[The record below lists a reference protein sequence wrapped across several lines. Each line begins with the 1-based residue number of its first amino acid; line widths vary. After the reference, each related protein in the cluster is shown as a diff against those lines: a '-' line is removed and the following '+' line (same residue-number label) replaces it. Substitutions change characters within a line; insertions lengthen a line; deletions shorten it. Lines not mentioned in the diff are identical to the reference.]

1 MRSIPRGAAAKA
13 ASLTLVCLFAAA
25 QLWADPSGTV
35 DLTIL
40 HVNDTHSMLEPSPV
54 RLNVD
59 LGAGLSPATVYVN
72 LGGFPAVM
80 TALARLRSETQGATL
95 FLHAG
100 DFFQGSLYFTEYH
113 GAADVDFW
121 NSMGLDAATLG
132 NHEFDKGPGLIQT
145 ALLDKAR
152 FPLTS
157 ANVDVSREPSITTKD
172 RLAPYVIR
180 EVGGQRI
187 GIIGI
192 TTPAT
197 PYISSPGPNVVFRD
211 PAQSVDAAV
220 QALRAEGVTEIIAL
234 THLGLDADRALA
246 SRIHHVALIVG
257 GHSHTLLGSY
267 PSVGLKGIDS
277 YPVVA
282 ADADGQTVLIVQAW
296 QWAYQIGRIRVSLDP
311 DGRVVG
317 FDAHPVF
324 VANRGFARI
333 YDLPNL
339 ASEKKRVQFTEH
351 AGTLDI
357 REFDGGRYSVPIV
370 ESPGDPGDLYHRYE
384 ASYRALEARL
394 TSDPNVFWVDPDP
407 AGQATLDGYAAGV
420 AAFREKP
427 AASVAEEMRR
437 GENSGPGPII
447 ADAMAW
453 QTGAQVAIVNPGG
466 VRTDLVPGELTVAR
480 VYELQPFGDTLVTV
494 PVTGEELTRVLEDMA
509 DFTLGSYGTG
519 RRIAHLYVSGLFL
532 SLDASKPKGRR
543 ISNVRVREADGSY
556 AALVS
561 TRSYTLVVNS
571 FMAAGGDRN
580 TTLAD
585 LPGKYDTGY
594 GDSEALLAY
603 IDGKTLSNVPE
614 ERVRR
619 IR

>member
-1 MRSIPRGAAAKA
+1 MSARRWTASLVLGAALLAGA
-13 ASLTLVCLFAAA
+13 C
-25 QLWADPSGTV
+25 LWAAPSGTV
-35 DLTIL
+35 DLTVL

-54 RLNVD
+54 RLTVD
-59 LGAGLSPATVYVN
+59 LGAGLSRTTVYVN

-132 NHEFDKGPGLIQT
+132 NHEFDKGPSLIQT

-157 ANVDVSREPSITTKD
+157 ANVDLSREPSITTKD

-180 EVGGQRI
+180 EVDGQRI

-192 TTPAT
+192 TTPDT
-197 PYISSPGPNVVFRD
+197 PYISSPGKNVVFRD
-211 PAQSVDAAV
+211 PAQSVNAAV
-220 QALRAEGVTEIIAL
+220 EALRASGVTEIIAL
-234 THLGLDADRALA
+234 THLGVNADRALA

-267 PSVGLKGIDS
+267 PSIGLKGIDS

-282 ADADGQTVLIVQAW
+282 TDADGQTVLIVQAW
-296 QWAYQIGRIRVSLDP
+296 QWAYQVGRIRVSLDP
-311 DGRVVG
+311 DGRVVA

-339 ASEKKRVQFTEH
+339 ASENRRVQFTEH
-351 AGTLDI
+351 AGALEI
-357 REFDGGRYSVPIV
+357 REFDGSRFSIPVV
-370 ESPGDPGDLYHRYE
+370 ENPADPGDLYHRYAAAYNAL
-384 ASYRALEARL
+384 ASKLAA
-394 TSDPNVFWVDPDP
+394 DPNVLWVDPDP
-407 AGQATLDGYAAGV
+407 AGQAKLDGYAAGV
-420 AAFREKP
+420 ASLREKV
-427 AASVAEEMRR
+427 AATVAEEMRR
-437 GENSGPGPII
+437 GENSGPGPIV

-480 VYELQPFGDTLVTV
+480 VYELQPFGDTLVTL
-494 PVTGEELTRVLEDMA
+494 PVTGDDLIRVLDDMA
-509 DFTLGSYGTG
+509 DFTLGSYGAG
-519 RRIAHLYVSGLFL
+519 RSIAHLYVSGVLL
-532 SLDASKPKGRR
+532 SLDSTQPKGRR
-543 ISNVRVREADGSY
+543 VSNVRVRQADGSF
-556 AALVS
+556 ASLVP
-561 TRSYTLVVNS
+561 TQSYTLVVNS

-580 TTLAD
+580 TTLAG

-603 IDGKTLSNVPE
+603 IDGKTLSNAREV
-614 ERVRR
+614 RVQR

>member
-1 MRSIPRGAAAKA
+1 MKA
-13 ASLTLVCLFAAA
+13 ASLALVVCLLAAA
-25 QLWADPSGTV
+25 GLEAAPAGTV

-54 RLNVD
+54 RLTVD
-59 LGAGLSPATVYVN
+59 LGAGLSRATVYVN

-80 TALARLRSETQGATL
+80 TALARLRSETHGATL

-121 NSMGLDAATLG
+121 NAMGLDAATLG
-132 NHEFDKGPGLIQT
+132 NHEFDKGPSLLQT

-157 ANVDVSREPSITTKD
+157 ANVDVSQEPAITSKE

-180 EVGGQRI
+180 EVDGQRV

-197 PYISSPGPNVVFRD
+197 PYISSPGRNVAFRD
-211 PAQSVDAAV
+211 PARSVNAAV
-220 QALRAEGVTEIIAL
+220 DALRAQGVTEIIAL
-234 THLGLDADRALA
+234 THLGLSADRELA
-246 SRIHHVALIVG
+246 SRIHHVAVIVG

-267 PSVGLKGIDS
+267 PSIGLRGIDS
-277 YPVVA
+277 YPVVTT
-282 ADADGQTVLIVQAW
+282 DADGQTVLVVQAW

-351 AGTLDI
+351 AGSLDI
-357 REFDGGRYSVPIV
+357 REFDGGRFSIPVV
-370 ESPGDPGDLYHRYE
+370 EDPVDPGDLYHRYQ
-384 ASYRALEARL
+384 ASYRALESKL
-394 TSDPNVFWVDPDP
+394 ESDPNVLWVDPDP
-407 AGQATLDGYAAGV
+407 AGQAKLDGYAAGV
-420 AAFREKP
+420 AAFREKV
-427 AASVAEEMRR
+427 AATVAEEMRR

-494 PVTGEELTRVLEDMA
+494 PVTGAQLTRVLEDMA
-509 DFTLGSYGTG
+509 DFTVGSYGPG
-519 RRIAHLYVSGLFL
+519 RSIAHLYVSGVLL
-532 SLDASKPKGRR
+532 SLDASQPKGRR
-543 ISNVRVREADGSY
+543 VSNIRVRQKDGSY
-556 AALVS
+556 APLVES
-561 TRSYTLVVNS
+561 QSYTLVVNS
-571 FMAAGGDRN
+571 FMAGGGDRN
-580 TTLAD
+580 TTLAE

-603 IDGKTLSNVPE
+603 IDGKTLSNVTE
-614 ERVRR
+614 VRVQR